1 MNKPILNSSFFNFS
15 QKGNCNGT
23 TDEYEELS
31 ISFESDLGLD
41 HSDEGFFVLRTE
53 GWSVDGVEE
62 LEELFDRIRNVLNTK
77 KK

>member
-1 MNKPILNSSFFNFS
+1 MNKPILNSSSFKFS
-15 QKGNCNGT
+15 QEGNCNGT
-23 TDEYEELS
+23 TGLYEYLD
-31 ISFESDLGLD
+31 ISYDSDLGLD
-41 HSDEGFFVLRTE
+41 RTNEGFFVLRTE